1 MRDKLTDDKK
11 SICAGK
17 GTFDL
22 IDMSNFLVL
31 SSKDLREVREMKQ
44 WS

>member
-11 SICAGK
+11 SISIGK
-17 GTFDL
+17 GMIDL

-31 SSKDLREVREMKQ
+31 SSKGLREVREMKQ